1 MIKVIFLLIDE
12 VEKAATS
19 RWKKAVRTVK
29 AIMYGLLVV
38 RIIIALYIKVHED
51 SDFYAYK
58 KKSSL

>member
-12 VEKAATS
+12 VEKAATN

-29 AIMYGLLVV
+29 AIMYGILVV

-51 SDFYAYK
+51 SDFYGCK
-58 KKSSL
+58 KKSIV